1 MYAKSVFDSS
11 ETKSLQKAEELSQTY
26 KQPQS
31 INDYFLQM
39 VSNESTNDIWYFD
52 TYRKFL
58 FCMNLNAC
66 WGTWAL
72 NISRFSSLG

>member
-39 VSNESTNDIWYFD
+39 VSNESTNDI
-52 TYRKFL
+52 
-58 FCMNLNAC
+58 
-66 WGTWAL
+66 
-72 NISRFSSLG
+72 